1 MAPTNVLLRLWA
13 PLGTACIALAP
24 DATLGEVAGGV
35 SAALGGAAPVLT
47 RGGRHVRLDD
57 EIGALA
63 SRGVLALDVGVRVR
77 GGKGGFGQNLRAEGG
92 RMSKKLKNMS
102 QDDCRDLH
110 GRRLS
115 TVKEAQALAEYLA
128 KEPERRKAL
137 DDAQQKR
144 YERLE
149 RMLGREPRTSSDFA
163 EAAAKL
169 AEGESGESE
178 AGPSAGPSAGSSTSS
193 STSSA
198 TVPKRKDFVDDAYV
212 EQSRENVERVR
223 GAVAAAMK
231 RRKKVP
237 RAPSAVAS

>member
-1 MAPTNVLLRLWA
+1 MATTNVLLRLWA
-13 PLGTACIALAP
+13 PLGTACVALAP
-24 DATLGEVAGGV
+24 DATLGEVADGI

-47 RGGRHVRLDD
+47 RGGRRVSLDD
-57 EIGALA
+57 QIGSLA
-63 SRGVLALDVGVRVR
+63 SCGVFALDVGVRVR

-137 DDAQQKR
+137 DDAQKKR

-149 RMLGREPRTSSDFA
+149 RMLGREPHTSSDFA

-169 AEGESGESE
+169 SQTEEGDERAAAET
-178 AGPSAGPSAGSSTSS
+178 SA
-193 STSSA
+193 
-198 TVPKRKDFVDDAYV
+198 PKRKEFVDDKYV

-231 RRKKVP
+231 RRKKIP